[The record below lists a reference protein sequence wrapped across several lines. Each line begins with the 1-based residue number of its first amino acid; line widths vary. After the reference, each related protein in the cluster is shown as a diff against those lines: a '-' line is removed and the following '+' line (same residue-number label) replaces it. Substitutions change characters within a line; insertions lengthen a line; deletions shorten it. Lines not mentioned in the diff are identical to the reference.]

1 LDKADV
7 KIRVSNWFFEGIMH
21 GPVRERL
28 EDLLQAKQGQAKLGE
43 HLAQCRECSSELT
56 AMKSQAMQ
64 IAGLRA
70 LSNVEPS
77 AGFYARVLQRIE
89 ECEIDSFWALFGD
102 SPFGKRLAA
111 ASLTIALALG
121 TYVVFQTADAP
132 LAHQGIV
139 AINGRLHYDF
149 PVMGSQEEQRD
160 AVLNNFAEHHF
171 GQEQGQTR

>member
-1 LDKADV
+1 
-7 KIRVSNWFFEGIMH
+7 MH

-28 EDLLQAKQGQAKLGE
+28 EDLLHAEQSKGVSA
-43 HLAQCRECSSELT
+43 HLSGCGECSSQFA

-70 LSNVEPS
+70 PANIEPS

-89 ECEIDSFWALFGD
+89 ECEIDSFWAFFGD

-121 TYVVFQTADAP
+121 TYVAFQTADAP
-132 LAHQGIV
+132 LVRQNIV
-139 AINGRLHYDF
+139 LNGKLHYDF
-149 PVMGSQEEQRD
+149 PVMGSQEEQRA
-160 AVLNNFAEHHF
+160 AVLDNFAEHHLA
-171 GQEQGQTR
+171 QEQGQTR